1 MAVFLA
7 LCLCAL
13 WARALAGGP
22 PHPNAIKG
30 PGTQDGGAAS
40 LRPGTF
46 PGQQQ
51 AKNHAADETYGVE
64 CARDVDCSRDMFC
77 GGMRL
82 GSHVC
87 VACRRVGKRCHRHQM
102 CCLGSHCQQ
111 GTCIVM
117 TTESSEEEEVKS
129 LEPSQLP
136 PSATVNIHK
145 AEEGSACLR
154 SSECAA
160 GLCCARH
167 LWSRVCKR
175 VRALGEACSRRARPK
190 GSRGLELFE
199 RCDCGPGL
207 SCRPTRALPPAGGA
221 PEKDARRGGRSRGAA
236 ATVGGHDKAHVA
248 TGHAVDGGAGGSH
261 PTRLLHVCQAV

>member
-1 MAVFLA
+1 MAVYLA
-7 LCLCAL
+7 LCLGAL
-13 WARALAGGP
+13 WARPIAGGP

-30 PGTQDGGAAS
+30 LGTPDGVAAS

-51 AKNHAADETYGVE
+51 QAKNHAADETHGVE

-102 CCLGSHCQQ
+102 CCLGSHCEQ

-136 PSATVNIHK
+136 PSATVNLHQG
-145 AEEGSACLR
+145 EEGSACLR

-175 VRALGEACSRRARPK
+175 VLALGEACSRRARPK

-207 SCRPTRALPPAGGA
+207 ACRPTRAVSPAGG
-221 PEKDARRGGRSRGAA
+221 PERDGRRGASGRGRSRAAA
-236 ATVGGHDKAHVA
+236 ATVGGHEK
-248 TGHAVDGGAGGSH
+248 TIDGVAGGGH
-261 PTRLLHVCQAV
+261 PTRLLHVCHAV